1 MTLRTHPT
9 RALALLAALG
19 FVVVVAACGSDD
31 STSTAGTDS
40 SSSTTVEAPTAT
52 GTVVDVADT
61 DLGDILASGGKT
73 LYTYAPD
80 EAGTPKCTDTC
91 ATTWPPLLAPDG
103 ASAGAGL
110 DGSLVATVARP
121 DGTKQVT
128 VDGWP
133 VYTYSKDTKAG
144 DINGQGVGG
153 IWYVVGSDG
162 RITKVDIGDDPTM
175 DGGGY

>member
-1 MTLRTHPT
+1 MTLRSHPT
-9 RALALLAALG
+9 RALALLAAVGLA
-19 FVVVVAACGSDD
+19 VAVAACGSDD

-40 SSSTTVEAPTAT
+40 SSSTTAQAPAAT
-52 GTVVDVADT
+52 GTVVNVADS
-61 DLGDILASGGKT
+61 DLGEILASGGKT

-80 EAGTPKCTDTC
+80 EAGTPSCTDKC

-103 ASAGAGL
+103 ASADGL

-133 VYTYSKDTKAG
+133 VYTYSKDTTAG
-144 DINGQGVGG
+144 DVNGQGVGG
-153 IWYVVGSDG
+153 IWYVIGSDG
-162 RITKVDIGDDPTM
+162 KKVDTDDAPTVP
-175 DGGGY
+175 GGY